1 MPGHVRILS
10 DLREE
15 AVLRGLIEPEVRTE
29 QPTGAPPAPSGPG
42 ESGSSMPGIDFPGL
56 DPDLPGSTL
65 NDSQISG
72 QGDGSVAAVDELDR
86 LLRGFSRELESQ
98 PDPLGP
104 TGRNPGPL
112 NTAPDL
118 GPTRLRRA
126 EDPALKDPSTV
137 DDAMSTERMDR
148 MIALLRDQSTTIDRI
163 APRESG
169 SLYAQHMR
177 AGERLLGDGM
187 WFIAEERFVA
197 ALTAK
202 PGDAMAAIGR
212 AHAQLGAGLYLSA
225 AVNLADLLRAY
236 PELAPVRYDAALLPG
251 KERLERIRQ
260 QLRSR
265 SLKDDANARN
275 AGFLLAYLGFQTER
289 PNDVREG
296 FAVVDRVNEAL
307 QAKTDPLIPVLT
319 ELWSKP
325 DQDTESTEDPQPEPE
340 KQP

>member
-1 MPGHVRILS
+1 
-10 DLREE
+10 
-15 AVLRGLIEPEVRTE
+15 
-29 QPTGAPPAPSGPG
+29 
-42 ESGSSMPGIDFPGL
+42 MPGIDFPGL

-126 EDPALKDPSTV
+126 EDPTQRDPSTV

-177 AGERLLGDGM
+177 
-187 WFIAEERFVA
+187 
-197 ALTAK
+197 
-202 PGDAMAAIGR
+202 GR
-212 AHAQLGAGLYLSA
+212 T
-225 AVNLADLLRAY
+225 
-236 PELAPVRYDAALLPG
+236 P
-251 KERLERIRQ
+251 
-260 QLRSR
+260 SR
-265 SLKDDANARN
+265 
-275 AGFLLAYLGFQTER
+275 
-289 PNDVREG
+289 
-296 FAVVDRVNEAL
+296 
-307 QAKTDPLIPVLT
+307 
-319 ELWSKP
+319 
-325 DQDTESTEDPQPEPE
+325 
-340 KQP
+340 